1 MAKKP
6 VKAVIERA
14 VLPAAFAALEPS
26 ARDFKAAAHIREL
39 SFADVTEADLTFA
52 EEPAA

>member
-1 MAKKP
+1 
-6 VKAVIERA
+6 

-39 SFADVTEADLTFA
+39 SFADVPEADLTFA